1 MTDLRSAQFSDADP
15 GLFSLSQIMHLMRT
29 EFGRAQRYRY
39 PLSVLAIGVDRLG
52 SLRDIYGYESKEAVL
67 DEVARLLKAETRTCD
82 FLGRLADDR
91 LMAVA
96 PHTDASGAQVLAN
109 RLLAGVRGLRFESGG
124 KQIPIRV
131 TIGIASLADERTL
144 YFDQLVSAA
153 ERALEEGVVAGGDRV
168 VQRDLTDGGG

>member
-1 MTDLRSAQFSDADP
+1 MSDLRSAQFSDADP

-39 PLSVLAIGVDRLG
+39 PLSVLVIGVDRLG
-52 SLRDIYGYESKEAVL
+52 SLRDLYGYESKEAVL

-96 PHTDASGAQVLAN
+96 PHTDSPGAQVLAT
-109 RLLAGVRGLRFESGG
+109 RLVGGVRGLRFESGG
-124 KQIPIRV
+124 KEIPIRIS
-131 TIGIASLADERTL
+131 IGVASLGDGRTL
-144 YFDQLVSAA
+144 YFDQLVGAA
-153 ERALEEGVVAGGDRV
+153 ERALEDGAAAGGDRFV
-168 VQRDLTDGGG
+168 VRDPAEGGG

>member
-1 MTDLRSAQFSDADP
+1 MSDLRSAQFSDADP

-39 PLSVLAIGVDRLG
+39 PLSVLVIGVDRLG
-52 SLRDIYGYESKEAVL
+52 SLRDLYGYESKEAVL

-82 FLGRLADDR
+82 FLGRMADDR

-96 PHTDASGAQVLAN
+96 PHTDAAGAEVLAN
-109 RLLAGVRGLRFESGG
+109 RLLAGVRGLRFENAG

-131 TIGIASLADERTL
+131 SIGSASMVDERTL
-144 YFDQLVSAA
+144 YFDQLIGAA
-153 ERALEEGVVAGGDRV
+153 ERALEEGASAGGDRW
-168 VQRDLTDGGG
+168 VQRDPNEAGG